1 MYVRLFSAI
10 WLLLC
15 AWLAV
20 IAWGFQAPFAYDPVG
35 PRAYPLLLLALMGAG
50 SLWLIIKPGMLEQR
64 LDVPMAL
71 RSALC
76 VVVLLAYALTV
87 AKHLVFRHSQ
97 PQLQSLQPEDDLVDP
112 NTDLEQQLLA
122 QEQQR
127 LLQQAL
133 ASLPPL
139 RRDVL
144 IRRRLKQQSR
154 EQIARELG
162 ISEEAVKKHISRALA
177 QLASLHPSER

>member
-20 IAWGFQAPFAYDPVG
+20 IAWCFQAPFAYDPVG

-50 SLWLIIKPGMLEQR
+50 SLWLIIKPGMLDQR

-76 VVVLLAYALTV
+76 IVVLLAYALT
-87 AKHLVFRHSQ
+87 F
-97 PQLQSLQPEDDLVDP
+97 E
-112 NTDLEQQLLA
+112 LLGFVVST
-122 QEQQR
+122 
-127 LLQQAL
+127 AL
-133 ASLPPL
+133 ATF
-139 RRDVL
+139 
-144 IRRRLKQQSR
+144 
-154 EQIARELG
+154 ALG
-162 ISEEAVKKHISRALA
+162 LLDAFVES
-177 QLASLHPSER
+177 

>member
-20 IAWGFQAPFAYDPVG
+20 VAWGFQAPFAYDPVG
-35 PRAYPLLLLALMGAG
+35 PRAYPLLLLGLMGAG

-76 VVVLLAYALTV
+76 VVVLLAYALT
-87 AKHLVFRHSQ
+87 F
-97 PQLQSLQPEDDLVDP
+97 E
-112 NTDLEQQLLA
+112 LLGFVVST
-122 QEQQR
+122 
-127 LLQQAL
+127 AL
-133 ASLPPL
+133 ATFALGLLFTGRPLPCAISAVLMGVLLYSLFDLLLDVPL
-139 RRDVL
+139 P
-144 IRRRLKQQSR
+144 
-154 EQIARELG
+154 LG
-162 ISEEAVKKHISRALA
+162 LLDAFVES
-177 QLASLHPSER
+177 